1 MSVGAKNA
9 VIRMA
14 TVMTVAG
21 AALVAVS
28 LTREPPIH
36 AQSAQRAAP
45 PKVRLPDEAAGI
57 DGVVGAL
64 ISVYDQFDIVALG
77 EMHERRIDSDLR
89 IALVRHPD
97 FAKKC
102 ADHCG

>member
-1 MSVGAKNA
+1 MSVGAKN
-9 VIRMA
+9 VVVRMA

-21 AALVAVS
+21 AALVSVS
-28 LTREPPIH
+28 LTREPIVR

-64 ISVYDQFDIVALG
+64 ISVYDQLFKSVVKPWSFMAMRTSG
-77 EMHERRIDSDLR
+77 EPVLTDREASSTIPGISES
-89 IALVRHPD
+89 
-97 FAKKC
+97 
-102 ADHCG
+102 